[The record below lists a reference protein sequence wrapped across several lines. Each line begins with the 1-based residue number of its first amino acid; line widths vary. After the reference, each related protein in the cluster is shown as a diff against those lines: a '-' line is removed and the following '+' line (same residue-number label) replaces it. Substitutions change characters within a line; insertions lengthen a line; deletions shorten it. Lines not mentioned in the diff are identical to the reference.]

1 MIGGYFITI
10 LITILIYAILA
21 HSLNIITG
29 HAGQISLG
37 HAAFFGIGAYTSA
50 LLYTEAGLSFWVSV
64 PLATAAAGIVGA
76 LLGIPCLRVR
86 DDFLAITTM
95 GINFVVE
102 AVFLY
107 IPFFGGAMGIG
118 GMNLPGWFGREMTK
132 PEYFVLIVAVFALL
146 LLLDRKLGR
155 SWIGLAWASIREDEQ
170 AAESMG
176 VDVVRFKVLAFILG
190 SAIAGLAGGFY
201 AHFLTFIMP
210 QNFGFPLSIMILSM
224 VVFGG
229 IGTRW
234 GPLLGA
240 VILGILPEVSRP
252 DHGVPDFSL
261 RGSAHVHDAVP
272 ARGASGLRVRTGSR
286 LPASRFQTVSSR
298 IMPMPFLEITAI
310 GKEFD
315 GLRALDGVTFTASP
329 ARSSGSSGQT
339 GPGRRPSS
347 TSSRGSSRPSAGD
360 ILFEGKS
367 ILRLKPHQISRI
379 GIGRTFQIVRPFP
392 NLDVETNVLVALGQ
406 RFYPSLLHSVQAVRR
421 PEILEEARAIIE
433 ESRHPPLRPES
444 GREFAPGD

>member
-1 MIGGYFITI
+1 MISGYVITI
-10 LITILIYAILA
+10 LITIAIYAILA

-50 LLYTEAGLSFWVSV
+50 LLYGEAGLPFWGSV
-64 PLATAAAGIVGA
+64 PCAAIIAGFIGA

-118 GMNLPGWFGREMTK
+118 GINLPGWFGREMTK
-132 PEYFVLIVAVFALL
+132 PEYFVLILAVLALL

-170 AAESMG
+170 AAEAMG

-190 SAIAGLAGGFY
+190 SSIAGLAGGFY

-210 QNFGFPLSIMILSM
+210 QNFGFPMSIVILSM

-229 IGTRW
+229 IGNRW
-234 GPLLGA
+234 GPLVGA
-240 VILGILPEVSRP
+240 VILGALPEISRP
-252 DHGVPDFSL
+252 IMEYRTFLYGLLLMFMMRFQPEGLLGFDSLLMRGIRRIVPQ
-261 RGSAHVHDAVP
+261 P
-272 ARGASGLRVRTGSR
+272 SGLG
-286 LPASRFQTVSSR
+286 
-298 IMPMPFLEITAI
+298 
-310 GKEFD
+310 
-315 GLRALDGVTFTASP
+315 
-329 ARSSGSSGQT
+329 
-339 GPGRRPSS
+339 
-347 TSSRGSSRPSAGD
+347 
-360 ILFEGKS
+360 
-367 ILRLKPHQISRI
+367 
-379 GIGRTFQIVRPFP
+379 
-392 NLDVETNVLVALGQ
+392 
-406 RFYPSLLHSVQAVRR
+406 
-421 PEILEEARAIIE
+421 
-433 ESRHPPLRPES
+433 
-444 GREFAPGD
+444 

>member
-1 MIGGYFITI
+1 MISGYFITI
-10 LITILIYAILA
+10 FITIVIYAMLA

-50 LLYTEAGLSFWVSV
+50 MLYTGAGFPFWISV
-64 PLATAAAGIVGA
+64 PMAAVVAGIVGA

-118 GMNLPGWFGREMTK
+118 GINLPRWFGREITK
-132 PEYFVLIVAVFALL
+132 PEYFILIFVVLVLL
-146 LLLDRKLGR
+146 LLLDRRVGR
-155 SWIGLAWASIREDEQ
+155 SWIGLAWASIREDEE
-170 AAESMG
+170 AARAMG

-210 QNFGFPLSIMILSM
+210 QNFGFGQSIVILSM

-229 IGTRW
+229 MGSRW
-234 GPLLGA
+234 GPIVGA

-252 DHGVPDFSL
+252 IMEYRILIYGILLLSMMRFQPGGLLGAESILSRLFRRSL
-261 RGSAHVHDAVP
+261 HRAG
-272 ARGASGLRVRTGSR
+272 ARGT
-286 LPASRFQTVSSR
+286 P
-298 IMPMPFLEITAI
+298 
-310 GKEFD
+310 
-315 GLRALDGVTFTASP
+315 
-329 ARSSGSSGQT
+329 
-339 GPGRRPSS
+339 
-347 TSSRGSSRPSAGD
+347 
-360 ILFEGKS
+360 
-367 ILRLKPHQISRI
+367 
-379 GIGRTFQIVRPFP
+379 
-392 NLDVETNVLVALGQ
+392 
-406 RFYPSLLHSVQAVRR
+406 
-421 PEILEEARAIIE
+421 
-433 ESRHPPLRPES
+433 
-444 GREFAPGD
+444 

>member
-1 MIGGYFITI
+1 MISGYVITI
-10 LITILIYAILA
+10 LITIAIYAILA

-50 LLYTEAGLSFWVSV
+50 LLYTEAGLPFWVSL
-64 PLATAAAGIVGA
+64 PLAAIAAGIIGA

-118 GMNLPGWFGREMTK
+118 GINLPDWFGREMSK
-132 PEYFVLIVAVFALL
+132 PEYFILILVVFGLL
-146 LLLDRKLGR
+146 LLVDYQLGR

-170 AAESMG
+170 AAEAMG
-176 VDVVRFKVLAFILG
+176 VDVVRFKVMAFILG
-190 SAIAGLAGGFY
+190 SMIAGLAGGFY

-210 QNFGFPLSIMILSM
+210 QNFGFPMSIVILSM

-240 VILGILPEVSRP
+240 LILGVLPEISRP
-252 DHGVPDFSL
+252 IMEYRTFVY
-261 RGSAHVHDAVP
+261 
-272 ARGASGLRVRTGSR
+272 GL
-286 LPASRFQTVSSR
+286 LLMFMMRFQ
-298 IMPMPFLEITAI
+298 P
-310 GKEFD
+310 D
-315 GLRALDGVTFTASP
+315 GLLGSESVLMKGIRRLVP
-329 ARSSGSSGQT
+329 RSSPT
-339 GPGRRPSS
+339 R
-347 TSSRGSSRPSAGD
+347 
-360 ILFEGKS
+360 
-367 ILRLKPHQISRI
+367 
-379 GIGRTFQIVRPFP
+379 
-392 NLDVETNVLVALGQ
+392 
-406 RFYPSLLHSVQAVRR
+406 
-421 PEILEEARAIIE
+421 
-433 ESRHPPLRPES
+433 
-444 GREFAPGD
+444 

>member
-1 MIGGYFITI
+1 MISGYVITI
-10 LITILIYAILA
+10 LITIAIYAILA

-50 LLYTEAGLSFWVSV
+50 LLYGEAGLPFWVSV
-64 PLATAAAGIVGA
+64 PCAAIIAGFIGA

-118 GMNLPGWFGREMTK
+118 GINLPGWFGREMTK
-132 PEYFVLIVAVFALL
+132 PEYFVLILAVLALL

-170 AAESMG
+170 AAEAMG

-190 SAIAGLAGGFY
+190 SSIAGLAGGFY

-210 QNFGFPLSIMILSM
+210 QNFGFPMSIVILSM

-234 GPLLGA
+234 GPLVGA
-240 VILGILPEVSRP
+240 VILGVLPEISRP
-252 DHGVPDFSL
+252 IMEYRTFL
-261 RGSAHVHDAVP
+261 Y
-272 ARGASGLRVRTGSR
+272 GL
-286 LPASRFQTVSSR
+286 LLMFMMRFQPGGLLGFDS
-298 IMPMPFLEITAI
+298 FLMRGMRLI
-310 GKEFD
+310 
-315 GLRALDGVTFTASP
+315 VP
-329 ARSSGSSGQT
+329 RSSG
-339 GPGRRPSS
+339 PG
-347 TSSRGSSRPSAGD
+347 
-360 ILFEGKS
+360 
-367 ILRLKPHQISRI
+367 
-379 GIGRTFQIVRPFP
+379 
-392 NLDVETNVLVALGQ
+392 
-406 RFYPSLLHSVQAVRR
+406 
-421 PEILEEARAIIE
+421 
-433 ESRHPPLRPES
+433 
-444 GREFAPGD
+444 

>member
-1 MIGGYFITI
+1 MISGYVITI
-10 LITILIYAILA
+10 LITVAIYAILA

-50 LLYTEAGLSFWVSV
+50 LLYTEATLPFWFSV
-64 PLATAAAGIVGA
+64 PLAAITAGIIGA

-118 GMNLPGWFGREMTK
+118 GINLPDWFRREMSK
-132 PEYFVLIVAVFALL
+132 PEYFILIMVVFGLL
-146 LLLDRKLGR
+146 LLVDYRLGR

-170 AAESMG
+170 AAEAMG

-190 SAIAGLAGGFY
+190 SMIAGLAGGFY

-210 QNFGFPLSIMILSM
+210 QNFGFPMSIVILSM

-234 GPLLGA
+234 GPLVGA
-240 VILGILPEVSRP
+240 LILGVLPELSRP
-252 DHGVPDFSL
+252 IMEYRTFL
-261 RGSAHVHDAVP
+261 Y
-272 ARGASGLRVRTGSR
+272 GL
-286 LPASRFQTVSSR
+286 LLMFMMRFQ
-298 IMPMPFLEITAI
+298 P
-310 GKEFD
+310 D
-315 GLRALDGVTFTASP
+315 GLL
-329 ARSSGSSGQT
+329 GSESVLMKGIRRLV
-339 GPGRRPSS
+339 PRPSL
-347 TSSRGSSRPSAGD
+347 SR
-360 ILFEGKS
+360 
-367 ILRLKPHQISRI
+367 
-379 GIGRTFQIVRPFP
+379 
-392 NLDVETNVLVALGQ
+392 
-406 RFYPSLLHSVQAVRR
+406 
-421 PEILEEARAIIE
+421 
-433 ESRHPPLRPES
+433 
-444 GREFAPGD
+444 

>member
-1 MIGGYFITI
+1 MISGYLITI
-10 LITILIYAILA
+10 LITVTIYAILA

-50 LLYTEAGLSFWVSV
+50 LLYAEAGLPFWFSV
-64 PLATAAAGIVGA
+64 PLAALTAGIIGA

-118 GMNLPGWFGREMTK
+118 GINLPEWFGREMTK
-132 PEYFVLIVAVFALL
+132 TEYFLLILAVLILL

-170 AAESMG
+170 AAEAMG

-240 VILGILPEVSRP
+240 VILGVLPEVSRP
-252 DHGVPDFSL
+252 IMEY
-261 RGSAHVHDAVP
+261 
-272 ARGASGLRVRTGSR
+272 RTFVYGI
-286 LPASRFQTVSSR
+286 LLMFMMRFQ
-298 IMPMPFLEITAI
+298 P
-310 GKEFD
+310 D
-315 GLRALDGVTFTASP
+315 GLL
-329 ARSSGSSGQT
+329 
-339 GPGRRPSS
+339 GP
-347 TSSRGSSRPSAGD
+347 T
-360 ILFEGKS
+360 S
-367 ILRLKPHQISRI
+367 ILATTFRRVTTRLS
-379 GIGRTFQIVRPFP
+379 
-392 NLDVETNVLVALGQ
+392 D
-406 RFYPSLLHSVQAVRR
+406 
-421 PEILEEARAIIE
+421 AR
-433 ESRHPPLRPES
+433 
-444 GREFAPGD
+444 

>member
-1 MIGGYFITI
+1 MISGYVITI
-10 LITILIYAILA
+10 LITVAIYAILA

-50 LLYTEAGLSFWVSV
+50 LLYTEAGLPFWLSVS
-64 PLATAAAGIVGA
+64 LAAIAAGMIGA

-118 GMNLPGWFGREMTK
+118 GINLPGWFGREMSK
-132 PEYFVLIVAVFALL
+132 PEYFILILAVFGLL
-146 LLLDRKLGR
+146 LLVDYRLGR

-170 AAESMG
+170 AAEAMG
-176 VDVVRFKVLAFILG
+176 VDVVRFKVMAFILG
-190 SAIAGLAGGFY
+190 SMIAGLAGGFY

-210 QNFGFPLSIMILSM
+210 QNFGFPMSIVILSM

-240 VILGILPEVSRP
+240 LILGILPEVSRP
-252 DHGVPDFSL
+252 IMEYRTFVY
-261 RGSAHVHDAVP
+261 
-272 ARGASGLRVRTGSR
+272 GL
-286 LPASRFQTVSSR
+286 LLMFMMRFQ
-298 IMPMPFLEITAI
+298 PE
-310 GKEFD
+310 
-315 GLRALDGVTFTASP
+315 GLL
-329 ARSSGSSGQT
+329 GS
-339 GPGRRPSS
+339 
-347 TSSRGSSRPSAGD
+347 
-360 ILFEGKS
+360 E
-367 ILRLKPHQISRI
+367 
-379 GIGRTFQIVRPFP
+379 
-392 NLDVETNVLVALGQ
+392 
-406 RFYPSLLHSVQAVRR
+406 SLLMKGIRR
-421 PEILEEARAIIE
+421 LVPRSAP
-433 ESRHPPLRPES
+433 SR
-444 GREFAPGD
+444 

>member
-1 MIGGYFITI
+1 MISGYVITI
-10 LITILIYAILA
+10 LITVAIYAILA

-50 LLYTEAGLSFWVSV
+50 LLYTEAGLPFWLSVS
-64 PLATAAAGIVGA
+64 LAAIAAGMIGA

-118 GMNLPGWFGREMTK
+118 GINLPGWFGREMSK
-132 PEYFVLIVAVFALL
+132 PEYFILILAVFGLL
-146 LLLDRKLGR
+146 LLVDYRLGR

-170 AAESMG
+170 AAEAMG
-176 VDVVRFKVLAFILG
+176 VDVVRFKVMAFILG
-190 SAIAGLAGGFY
+190 SMIAGLAGGFY

-210 QNFGFPLSIMILSM
+210 QNFGFPMSIVILSM

-240 VILGILPEVSRP
+240 LILGVLPEISRP
-252 DHGVPDFSL
+252 IMEYRTFVY
-261 RGSAHVHDAVP
+261 
-272 ARGASGLRVRTGSR
+272 GL
-286 LPASRFQTVSSR
+286 LLMFMMRFQ
-298 IMPMPFLEITAI
+298 P
-310 GKEFD
+310 D
-315 GLRALDGVTFTASP
+315 GLLGSESVLMKGIRWLVP
-329 ARSSGSSGQT
+329 RSSPT
-339 GPGRRPSS
+339 R
-347 TSSRGSSRPSAGD
+347 
-360 ILFEGKS
+360 
-367 ILRLKPHQISRI
+367 
-379 GIGRTFQIVRPFP
+379 
-392 NLDVETNVLVALGQ
+392 
-406 RFYPSLLHSVQAVRR
+406 
-421 PEILEEARAIIE
+421 
-433 ESRHPPLRPES
+433 
-444 GREFAPGD
+444 

>member
-1 MIGGYFITI
+1 MISGYLVTI
-10 LITILIYAILA
+10 LITITIYAILA

-50 LLYTEAGLSFWVSV
+50 LLYTELNLSFWLSV
-64 PLATAAAGIVGA
+64 PLAAVAAGIIGA
-76 LLGIPCLRVR
+76 ILGIPCLRVR

-107 IPFFGGAMGIG
+107 VPFFGGAMGIG
-118 GMNLPGWFGREMTK
+118 GINLPGWFGREMTK
-132 PEYFVLIVAVFALL
+132 PEYFVLIVAVFILL
-146 LLLDRKLGR
+146 LLLDVKLGR

-170 AAESMG
+170 AAEAMG

-240 VILGILPEVSRP
+240 VILGVLPEISRP
-252 DHGVPDFSL
+252 IMEY
-261 RGSAHVHDAVP
+261 
-272 ARGASGLRVRTGSR
+272 RTFLYGI
-286 LPASRFQTVSSR
+286 LLMFMMRFQ
-298 IMPMPFLEITAI
+298 PE
-310 GKEFD
+310 
-315 GLRALDGVTFTASP
+315 GLLG
-329 ARSSGSSGQT
+329 SGSVLARIFRGT
-339 GPGRRPSS
+339 FLRPAGPG
-347 TSSRGSSRPSAGD
+347 
-360 ILFEGKS
+360 
-367 ILRLKPHQISRI
+367 
-379 GIGRTFQIVRPFP
+379 
-392 NLDVETNVLVALGQ
+392 
-406 RFYPSLLHSVQAVRR
+406 
-421 PEILEEARAIIE
+421 
-433 ESRHPPLRPES
+433 
-444 GREFAPGD
+444 